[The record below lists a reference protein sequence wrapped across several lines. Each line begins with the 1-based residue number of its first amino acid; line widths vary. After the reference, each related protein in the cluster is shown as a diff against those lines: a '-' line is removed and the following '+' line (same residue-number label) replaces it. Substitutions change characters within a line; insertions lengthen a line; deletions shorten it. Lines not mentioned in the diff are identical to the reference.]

1 MSNRK
6 KLMGFLSIQF
16 IIIVA
21 LVFNTAPLTKGVFAF
36 GWLVASSYTL
46 WKVHLEN
53 ANRDIR
59 MKNEIDYQVNKA
71 KLKAEKSSLQLRRL
85 VNTLGS
91 GVILIDAFGKIKIE
105 NQTFLLMFQL
115 DSFLHKDYELIQ
127 LNPTLYQP
135 IFDAYTAETS
145 KRVQIKYQERFY
157 DLIMTT
163 INDKDTFQGLLV
175 LVNDITEIKIAEQ
188 FQKQF
193 TADVSHELKTPLSAI
208 IGIAEMIQD
217 KKVDEK
223 KQEEFIDTLYK
234 EATRLQQMIQDLLV
248 ISRLDRIDVD
258 LIRKPASIQTL
269 IESSVKLLRNAIESK
284 DLKLIIDVENALLN
298 IDEKQ
303 FYQAIVNLLTNAK
316 NYTDKGSIT
325 VKGRMLKDVY
335 QLEFIDTGIGIAEDQ
350 QPYVFKRF
358 YRIDEARSRDSG
370 GTGLGLSIAKNVVL
384 KHGGQIL
391 LASQKGKGS
400 KFTIILPV

>member
-163 INDKDTFQGLLV
+163 INDKETFQGLLV

-284 DLKLIIDVENALLN
+284 NLKLIIDVENALLN

>member
-71 KLKAEKSSLQLRRL
+71 KLQAEKSSLQLRRL

-105 NQTFLLMFQL
+105 NQTFLSMFQL

-163 INDKDTFQGLLV
+163 INDEDTFQGLLV

-258 LIRKPASIQTL
+258 LIRKPTSIQTL

-284 DLKLIIDVENALLN
+284 DLKLNIDVENALLN